1 MNSEIVESF
10 SQMVREKGIDKD
22 ILAGI
27 VEDVFGMMVRKRFGQ
42 EAKFDV
48 VVNMDKG
55 DIEIFLERE
64 VVETVEDPTT
74 QIDLPTAKELSGEEL
89 EIGEDFVEVVPL
101 QSFGRRL
108 VVSAKQNLN
117 QRIKEI
123 ERELIYNEY
132 SNTMGDIIVGEIYQI
147 RRNEILINHNRNELV
162 LPKSEQILKERY
174 KKGDTIR
181 AIVKEVRKNS
191 GNPVVVVS
199 RADPHFLSKL
209 FELEIPEIYD
219 GIIEIKRIA
228 REPGERAKV
237 AVESHDDR
245 IDAVGACVGM
255 KGVRI
260 HTIVRELNNENIDVI
275 NFTEDH
281 QMFIQRAL
289 APAKL
294 KSLELDKE
302 TRTANVLVS
311 ADQVSLAIGKNGQ
324 NIRLASR
331 LTEYEINLIKEGA
344 EDEYDIELVDFKPE
358 LGEEM
363 YLKLIDAGLE
373 TAKDVITAK
382 LDDLLAIEGMTEEKI
397 TEIRD
402 MMKKDLEEAEV
413 EEEDEAALP
422 VPVAAKPAGEAEAG
436 DAAGEAP
443 STEEPLIEKPVTEE
457 PESAADESGPEVD
470 KEAEDAKEVTEE
482 TIAEESPA
490 NLPAD
495 DAEDA
500 AVERDQEE
508 GVAAASEEETA
519 PEEHV
524 AEEPLHEEGENEK
537 LEEEDSTEKKPE

>member
-255 KGVRI
+255 KG
-260 HTIVRELNNENIDVI
+260 
-275 NFTEDH
+275 
-281 QMFIQRAL
+281 
-289 APAKL
+289 
-294 KSLELDKE
+294 
-302 TRTANVLVS
+302 
-311 ADQVSLAIGKNGQ
+311 
-324 NIRLASR
+324 
-331 LTEYEINLIKEGA
+331 
-344 EDEYDIELVDFKPE
+344 
-358 LGEEM
+358 
-363 YLKLIDAGLE
+363 
-373 TAKDVITAK
+373 
-382 LDDLLAIEGMTEEKI
+382 
-397 TEIRD
+397 
-402 MMKKDLEEAEV
+402 
-413 EEEDEAALP
+413 
-422 VPVAAKPAGEAEAG
+422 
-436 DAAGEAP
+436 
-443 STEEPLIEKPVTEE
+443 
-457 PESAADESGPEVD
+457 
-470 KEAEDAKEVTEE
+470 
-482 TIAEESPA
+482 
-490 NLPAD
+490 
-495 DAEDA
+495 
-500 AVERDQEE
+500 
-508 GVAAASEEETA
+508 
-519 PEEHV
+519 
-524 AEEPLHEEGENEK
+524 
-537 LEEEDSTEKKPE
+537 